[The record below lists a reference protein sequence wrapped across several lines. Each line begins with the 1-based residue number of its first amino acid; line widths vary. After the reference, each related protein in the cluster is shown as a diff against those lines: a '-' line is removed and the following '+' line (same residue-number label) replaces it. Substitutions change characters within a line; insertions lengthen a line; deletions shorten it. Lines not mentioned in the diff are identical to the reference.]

1 MAKKIYETYQ
11 QSSTASDLIYL
22 VARHLRQKIS
32 NFFKKAQVD
41 LSPEQWRLLLQLAE
55 KNGQQQSEFA
65 DPILND
71 RPNITRIIDGLEKRG
86 FLARSAAPC
95 DRRSTLIYLT
105 HVGKE
110 LINTYL
116 PEVIEEISIYFEGL
130 NEKDVSELK
139 RIMTIIETNLKK

>member
-1 MAKKIYETYQ
+1 MAIKIYETYQ
-11 QSSTASDLIYL
+11 QSSTASDLIYI

-32 NFFKKAQVD
+32 NFFKMAQID
-41 LSPEQWRLLLQLAE
+41 LSPEQWRFLLQLAE

-86 FLARSAAPC
+86 FLTRSAAPE
-95 DRRSTLIYLT
+95 DRRITLIYLT
-105 HVGKE
+105 HDGKE

-116 PEVIEEISIYFEGL
+116 PEVIEEISVYFEGL
-130 NEKDVSELK
+130 NEKDVSELR
-139 RIMTIIETNLKK
+139 RIMTIIETNLQK